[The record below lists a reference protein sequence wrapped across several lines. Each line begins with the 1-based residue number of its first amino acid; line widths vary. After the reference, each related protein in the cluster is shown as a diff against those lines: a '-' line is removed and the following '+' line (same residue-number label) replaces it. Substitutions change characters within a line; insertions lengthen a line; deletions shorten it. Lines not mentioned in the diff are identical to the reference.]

1 MTTNT
6 INAASNPTLTNNLVS
21 KATAE
26 PVKQVQPAEITS
38 PSDTLVYLPGG
49 YITDA
54 GEVIKTAEVRELT
67 GKDEEAIAKNP
78 AVGRAILTIL
88 NRAVVSIGDVKVT
101 EDVINNLLAGDLDA
115 LLIGVYKATFGSTA
129 EIEGYC
135 GDCMVM
141 RTVEVNVDTDISTK
155 VLVDPIENRRFTVK
169 GKTHEYTVS
178 LPTGALQKNIL
189 TSVDKTSA
197 ELTTMLLESTI
208 QEIDGQP
215 VFSKVQIQSLGVAD
229 RRIIGAELNKRNF
242 GPQLENITVSCP
254 DCSGEVEVPIN
265 FGTLFRF

>member
-6 INAASNPTLTNNLVS
+6 INAASNPTLTNDLVS

-26 PVKQVQPAEITS
+26 PLQAVQPAEITP

-49 YITDA
+49 YVTDA

-88 NRAVVSIGDVKVT
+88 NRAVVSIGNVRAT
-101 EDVINNLLAGDLDA
+101 EEVMDSLLAGDRDA
-115 LLIGVYKATFGSTA
+115 LLIGIYKATFGSTA
-129 EIEGYC
+129 EIESYC
-135 GDCMVM
+135 GDCAEMK
-141 RTVEVNVDTDISTK
+141 TVEVDVDKDIVTK
-155 VLVDPIENRRFTVK
+155 ALVDPLESRRFTVK
-169 GKTHEYTVS
+169 GKNHEFVVG
-178 LPTGALQKNIL
+178 LPTGSLQKNIL
-189 TSVDKTSA
+189 TNPDKSGP
-197 ELTTMLLESTI
+197 ELTTMLLESTV

-229 RRIIGAELNKRNF
+229 RRIIGAELNKRSF

-254 DCSGEVEVPIN
+254 DCNGEVEVPIN